1 MAIKLIV
8 TFTSQKKKTKKKN
21 LLILFQNCQASIL
34 QASRKTQPI
43 LFQIY

>member
-8 TFTSQKKKTKKKN
+8 TFTSQKKKKKN